1 MENSLPLDRLWL
13 RSARLR
19 LSRWLLDE
27 IVLAPLEPILHPSRT
42 RLQWLGAFTVLGHPA
57 YVWLWGHVV
66 TQPFES
72 LPLRIFNACLGIPL
86 LLPLVNRDPSS
97 RLARWSYSLIC
108 WWQLPFFFGWMY
120 WSNGGNPVWLA
131 SVACMIVIYYH
142 LTDWRLATAGTFTGL
157 LLGYLLSSPPPP
169 PIPDTALGLDHLVVM
184 GFAWSSSILLG
195 ASSANLRR
203 TRLINTLSTMGVM
216 AHELRTPLATINLMG
231 DVLRN
236 LAQPDLPE
244 PKRRKLEDLSGRLQN
259 LVRAMNRQIDT
270 QISNA
275 QLLRL
280 PRERTQ
286 IQAGQLVQDV
296 VDAYPFR
303 STRERDC
310 LQIQVLQDFRFTA
323 SQPLFAQ
330 MLSNLIKNA
339 LHSLA
344 SAGTAPQPGDL
355 RLLVGL
361 HEGRGRIT
369 VADNGIGIP
378 HNRLTRIFEPFFSTQ
393 PGAGSGLGLTFCKN
407 VVETVN
413 GQISVRSEPD
423 VGASF
428 MIDLPIDPAE
438 PDRPAPP

>member
-1 MENSLPLDRLWL
+1 MPLDRLWL

-19 LSRWLLDE
+19 LTRWLLDE
-27 IVLAPLEPILHPSRT
+27 IVHAPLEPILHPSAV
-42 RLQWLGAFTVLGHPA
+42 RLRALAVSVLVGNLVFLVLWSCAFV
-57 YVWLWGHVV
+57 
-66 TQPFES
+66 QPFES
-72 LPLRIFNACLGIPL
+72 PLIRVVMALLGLCFLPAFLHRDSTSRRSAWTYSVTCW
-86 LLPLVNRDPSS
+86 LVMP
-97 RLARWSYSLIC
+97 A
-108 WWQLPFFFGWMY
+108 FFFWMY
-120 WSNGGNPVWLA
+120 GMNNGNTVWLA
-131 SVACMIVIYYH
+131 SVSSMLLIYYN
-142 LTDWRLATAGTFTGL
+142 LTDWRLATLGSVTGL
-157 LLGYLLSSPPPP
+157 LAAMLLTELSDRSSIAAMKHFGEGP
-169 PIPDTALGLDHLVVM
+169 LVV
-184 GFAWSSSILLG
+184 GFAWGSAFLLG
-195 ASSANLRR
+195 VSSANLRR

-236 LAQPDLPE
+236 LAQHDLPD
-244 PKRRKLEDLSGRLQN
+244 PKRRKLEELSGRLQN
-259 LVRAMNRQIDT
+259 LVRVMNRQIDT

-286 IQAGQLVQDV
+286 IHAAQLVQEAV
-296 VDAYPFR
+296 ENYPFR

-310 LQIQVLQDFRFTA
+310 VLIQVQQDFRFTA
-323 SQPLFAQ
+323 SHPLFSQ
-330 MLSNLIKNA
+330 VLSNLIKNA

-344 SAGTAPQPGDL
+344 STGTAPQPGDL
-355 RLLVGL
+355 IIQVDR

-369 VADNGIGIP
+369 VADNGVGIP
-378 HNRLTRIFEPFFSTQ
+378 HNRQTRIFEPFYSTQ

-428 MIDLPIDPAE
+428 MLDLPIDAVDTEHPAS
-438 PDRPAPP
+438 P

>member
-1 MENSLPLDRLWL
+1 MPLDRLWL

-19 LSRWLLDE
+19 LTRWLLDE
-27 IVLAPLEPILHPSRT
+27 MVHAPLEPILHPSRT

-57 YVWLWGHVV
+57 YVWLWGYVV

-86 LLPLVNRDPSS
+86 LLPVVNRDTSS
-97 RLARWSYSLIC
+97 RLARWTYSLIC
-108 WWQLPFFFGWMY
+108 WWQLPFFFSWMY
-120 WSNGGNPVWLA
+120 WCNGGNPVWLA

-142 LTDWRLATAGTFTGL
+142 LTDWRIATVGTFAGL
-157 LLGYLLSSPPPP
+157 VLGYVVSIPPGPAVV
-169 PIPDTALGLDHLVVM
+169 DTSLGLDHLVVV

-236 LAQPDLPE
+236 LAQHDLPE
-244 PKRRKLEDLSGRLQN
+244 PKQRKLEDLSRRLQN

-286 IQAGQLVQDV
+286 IQAGQLVQEV
-296 VDAYPFR
+296 LDAYPFR

-310 LQIQVLQDFRFTA
+310 VQFQVQHDFRFTA
-323 SQPLFAQ
+323 SQPLFGQ
-330 MLSNLIKNA
+330 VLNNLIKNA

-355 RLLVGL
+355 RIVVDL

-369 VADNGIGIP
+369 VSDNGIGIP
-378 HNRLTRIFEPFFSTQ
+378 HNRLSRVFEPFYSTQ

-423 VGASF
+423 LGASF
-428 MIDLPIDPAE
+428 MIDLPIDPPE
-438 PDRPAPP
+438 PARTAPT